1 MKAISDIRRVSSRLR
16 GGFTIVELLLVIVV
30 IAILAAVT
38 VVTYTGITVRA
49 RNAKVLSDISQV
61 NKQIEAYNAI
71 NGHYPVTSATVIS
84 GASTS
89 STVLSDTGCSVGT
102 SGAAWV
108 PSLTTTLPQSD
119 HNTGSGVGGQGGC
132 YMYQSDGTS
141 YILSAWNM
149 LDSPQTSTMY
159 RRVGFREMGLAP
171 FYYCNHVNIG
181 GKTTGTYVIATD
193 YYKYSYTITNIGWCN
208 ETPPAG
214 A

>member
-1 MKAISDIRRVSSRLR
+1 MKHCSALRRDKWRGF
-16 GGFTIVELLLVIVV
+16 GGFTIVELLIVIVI

-61 NKQIEAYNAI
+61 NKQIEAYNAL

-89 STVLSDTGCSVGT
+89 STTLTDTGCPVGT
-102 SGAAWV
+102 TTSAWV
-108 PSLTTTLPQSD
+108 PGLTGSLPQSD

-132 YMYQSDGTS
+132 YMYQSDGVS

-149 LDSPQTSTMY
+149 LDSAQTSSMY
-159 RRVGFREMGLAP
+159 RRVGFREMGNAP

-181 GKTTGTYVIATD
+181 GKGTGTYLIQAD